1 MSNAQGH
8 RGLLRR
14 GVVVDRT
21 MAPGRVPVSRAGLTT
36 TALVVASR
44 CATRGDIS
52 QAELEDELQE
62 TLIRLWLSGDGV
74 WSDTRAAMC
83 ELSRVTRRK
92 VGASDRSW
100 SLARYRREL
109 RAGNVYRSVMNSAG
123 TKPHEVCLFD
133 LLPCSQPSSDDI
145 ADVRK
150 IVAAAGEFEGRTHDG
165 RTAAD
170 RTPVILAAMADEIT
184 GADAARM
191 LGVTPSAI
199 VSLKARMRTYLR
211 GRFNDSEKRM

>member
-36 TALVVASR
+36 AALVVASK
-44 CATRGDIS
+44 CAARGDIS

-62 TLIRLWLSGDGV
+62 ALIRLWLSGDGV
-74 WSDTRAAMC
+74 WENTRAAAS
-83 ELSRVTRRK
+83 ELSRIACRK
-92 VGASDRSW
+92 IGNSNRSW
-100 SLARYRREL
+100 TLARYRREL
-109 RAGNVYRSVMNSAG
+109 RTGNAHRLVMTNGAEN
-123 TKPHEVCLFD
+123 EVCLFD
-133 LLPCSQPSSDDI
+133 LLECSQPSADDI

-191 LGVTPSAI
+191 LGVTPSAV